1 MEGIATRARYV
12 AFRIFTDAVARK
24 NGGNPN
30 VDGDSL
36 HRLMALNHDGN
47 DYVSVLFYA
56 SWCPFS
62 RVVRPK
68 FDMLSSMFPQIKHL
82 AVEHSQAL
90 PSTSIFTRL
99 CVLVTFSYISLIS
112 ELGDANGS
120 DVDFIFSFI
129 EVRDPAII
137 LL

>member
-1 MEGIATRARYV
+1 
-12 AFRIFTDAVARK
+12 
-24 NGGNPN
+24 
-30 VDGDSL
+30 
-36 HRLMALNHDGN
+36 MALNHDGN